1 VPLTYHDVMTAD
13 LSPLSDVSDAWQKM
27 GERFGAL
34 QTDYQKHVQAALG
47 NGNWQGM
54 AFGAQQGGSAATSFE
69 YAAAK
74 TEALAVAS
82 LLKEAHTELTW
93 RQKAV
98 KDLVA
103 DAEAKDYKVDANGVA
118 TYVGFDKLTE
128 KERFDYRHD
137 PEYSTLTAQY
147 SQAAQEWTAEIAKAV
162 HAVDDADQSV
172 KLALTRAAGDTSP
185 DGGGIGGFN
194 AHADGDLPQGATHG
208 RDGRDG
214 RDGKTQTDGWHAD
227 GSTTVLGPNAGVS
240 TSGTGYGKQGSAKA
254 YADLGHVT
262 AKGTLTNGSLKL
274 SGIADANVG
283 ARASANYGFT
293 DKGIGG
299 TAEVSAGA
307 RALTEGRIEA
317 GDVGVYG
324 RGSGLAGAEA
334 SASAKAGLQGVSA
347 GVKAFAGAKGSVA
360 GGVEAGGIGAGST
373 AEGWAGVGAD
383 AKVEF
388 GKGDDGK
395 YHFGGKVG
403 AALGLGGE
411 VGFEFTVDPH
421 KVSDAAHD
429 AADAAGN
436 IAHDVGKAAGKAGG
450 VAKSIGHGI
459 GSLF

>member
-1 VPLTYHDVMTAD
+1 MTGDPTVPLTYHDVMTAD
-13 LSPLSDVSDAWQKM
+13 LSPLADVSDTWQKM

-34 QTDYQKHVQAALG
+34 QTDYDRHVKGALA

-54 AFGAQQGGSAATSFE
+54 AFGAQQGGAAGTSFE

-74 TEALAVAS
+74 TEALAIAGI
-82 LLKEAHTELTW
+82 LKEAHTELTW

-103 DAEAKDYKVDANGVA
+103 EAEAKDYKVDADGVV

-137 PEYSTLTAQY
+137 PEYSTLMAQY
-147 SQAAQEWTAEIAKAV
+147 GQAAQEWTAEISKAV
-162 HAVDDADQSV
+162 HAVDEADQSV
-172 KLALTRAAGDTSP
+172 KAALARAAGDTSP

-194 AHADGDLPQGATHG
+194 AHAVAELPRPAPHDKAG
-208 RDGRDG
+208 RT
-214 RDGKTQTDGWHAD
+214 KTDGWHAD
-227 GSTTVLGPNAGVS
+227 GSTTVLGPNAGTS

-262 AKGTLTNGSLKL
+262 AKGTLTNGSLTL
-274 SGIADANVG
+274 SGIADANAG

-307 RALTEGRIEA
+307 RALTEGRVEA

-324 RGSGLAGAEA
+324 RATGFGGAEA
-334 SASAKAGLQGVSA
+334 SGSVRAGLQGASA
-347 GVKAFAGAKGSVA
+347 GVKAFAGAKGSVT
-360 GGVEAGGIGAGST
+360 GGVEAGGIGAGTT
-373 AEGWAGVGAD
+373 AEGWAGAGAD

-421 KVSDAAHD
+421 KVADAAND

-436 IAHDVGKAAGKAGG
+436 IAHDVGKAAGEAGS

-459 GSLF
+459 GSLL

>member
-1 VPLTYHDVMTAD
+1 MPLTYHDVMTAD
-13 LSPLSDVSDAWQKM
+13 LSPLSDVSDTWQKM
-27 GERFGAL
+27 GERFGVL
-34 QTDYQKHVQAALG
+34 QSDYQKHVQGALA
-47 NGNWQGM
+47 NGNWQGV

-69 YAAAK
+69 FAAAK
-74 TEALAVAS
+74 TEALAIAGI
-82 LLKEAHTELTW
+82 LKEAHTELTA

-103 DAEAKDYKVDANGVA
+103 DAEAKDFKVDGSGVA

-137 PEYSTLTAQY
+137 PEYSTLMAQY
-147 SQAAQEWTAEIAKAV
+147 GQAAREWTAAIAKAV
-162 HAVDDADQSV
+162 HSVDDADQSV
-172 KLALTRAAGDTSP
+172 KLALGNATGDTSL
-185 DGGGIGGFN
+185 DGGGVGGFN
-194 AHADGDLPQGATHG
+194 AHADSDLPPVPAHG
-208 RDGRDG
+208 KPGTT
-214 RDGKTQTDGWHAD
+214 KTDGWHAD

-240 TSGTGYGKQGSAKA
+240 TSGTAYGKEGSAKV

-262 AKGTLTNGSLKL
+262 AKGTLTNGSLTL

-293 DKGIGG
+293 QKGLGA
-299 TAEVSAGA
+299 TVEVSAGA

-324 RGSGLAGAEA
+324 RATGLAGAEA
-334 SASAKAGLQGVSA
+334 SGSVKIGPQGGSA

-360 GGVEAGGIGAGST
+360 GGVEAGGIGAGTT

-383 AKVEF
+383 AKVDF

-395 YHFGGKVG
+395 YHFGGEVG
-403 AALGLGGE
+403 AAVGLGGE

-421 KVSDAAHD
+421 KVADAAND

-436 IAHDVGKAAGKAGG
+436 IAHDVGKVAGKAGG